1 MNLQVSPPYELTPD
15 RLAET
20 GVPGLDQIL
29 NGGWVRNHV
38 YLIEGDPGTGKSTLA
53 MQFLLRGAAD
63 GERGLYVTLSESS
76 VELHQTAASHGWS
89 LDKLDI
95 FEVTPAE
102 AGSDALGDYTVFHA
116 EEVELGQT
124 TKIIIDKIN
133 ELKPSRVVLDS
144 LAEFRLMSRDS
155 MRYRRQ
161 LLALKQFFTGR
172 EVTVLLLDDRTS
184 QTQDKQLHSVV
195 HGVLTLERLPR
206 EYGSARRRL
215 EIGKLRGRKFSEGY
229 HDYAIKT
236 GGISVYPRLVA
247 SQHHGEFKLEGVSSN
262 VRSLDEL
269 LGGGLDRGSA
279 ALFVGPAG
287 AGKTTLAT
295 QYAVAAMGR
304 SEPVAIFT
312 FDEGLPTLISR
323 AESLGMPLRRYVNE
337 GRVRIEQ
344 VDPAELSPGEFA
356 CRVRASVETEGA
368 QMIVIDS
375 LNGYL
380 TAMPEE
386 HFLTLQMHELLT
398 FLNQKGVV
406 TILILAQQGV
416 LGQLPPVVDVSY
428 LADTIVLLRFFE
440 ANGEVHRALS
450 VVKKRSGAHERTIRE
465 MEIGAPE
472 IITVGE
478 PLRDFQGVLT
488 GVPEYKGPT
497 ELLTPNLNDR
507 GGL

>member
-1 MNLQVSPPYELTPD
+1 MKLQVSPPVELTPD

-63 GERGLYVTLSESS
+63 GERGLYVTLSESA
-76 VELHQTAASHGWS
+76 VELHQMAAAHGWS
-89 LDKLDI
+89 LDKLEI
-95 FEVTPAE
+95 FEVTPSE
-102 AGSDALGDYTVFHA
+102 AASDALGDYTVFHA

-144 LAEFRLMSRDS
+144 LAEFRLMSRDAT
-155 MRYRRQ
+155 RYRRQ
-161 LLALKQFFTGR
+161 LLALKQYFTGR
-172 EVTVLLLDDRTS
+172 DVTVLLLDDRTS
-184 QTQDKQLHSVV
+184 QSQEKQLHSVV

-206 EYGSARRRL
+206 EYGSGRRRL
-215 EIGKLRGRKFSEGY
+215 EIAKLRGRQFSEGY
-229 HDYAIKT
+229 HDYAIRS
-236 GGISVYPRLVA
+236 GGVHVYPRMVA
-247 SQHHGEFKLEGVSSN
+247 SQRDSDFKQEPISSGVAGF
-262 VRSLDEL
+262 DEL

-279 ALFVGPAG
+279 ALFVGPSG

-295 QYAVAAMGR
+295 QYAVAAIGR
-304 SEPVAIFT
+304 AEPVSIFT
-312 FDEGLPTLISR
+312 FDEGLASLIAR
-323 AESLGMPLRRYVNE
+323 AEGLGLPLQHHLSE
-337 GRVRIEQ
+337 GKVKIEQ
-344 VDPAELSPGEFA
+344 VDPAEMSPGEFA
-356 CRVRASVETEGA
+356 SRVREAVEIDGA

-416 LGQLPPVVDVSY
+416 LGQLPTVVDVSY

-440 ANGEVHRALS
+440 SNGEVHRAVS
-450 VVKKRSGAHERTIRE
+450 VVKKRAGKHEHTIRE
-465 MEIGAPE
+465 MDIGTPGC
-472 IITVGE
+472 ITVGK
-478 PLRDFQGVLT
+478 PLRDFHGVLT
-488 GVPEYKGPT
+488 GVPEYRGSAD
-497 ELLTPNLNDR
+497 LLAQNSDDN
-507 GGL
+507 GGH